1 MQTDPNTIK
10 NILIVDDHPMNVDS
24 YKTLLD
30 GIEANRNAA
39 YYLKYDCKEA
49 YQLLQNLKRHNET
62 VHYAFIDVNLPPFE
76 EMKIR
81 SGEDLAI
88 EIRKEFPKCKIVII
102 SMYKEPLWVNQIL
115 KSVNPEGFVAKS
127 DINHESFIEIF
138 HCIERKQ
145 VYFSKSIE
153 DSQKVMTQKNIN
165 WDEYDSKILQL
176 IAEGIKTN
184 QLPNY
189 IPLSLSAIEKRKA
202 NLKKQLVFDSGTD
215 KHLVEVAKKLGLIY
229 RNGR

>member
-1 MQTDPNTIK
+1 MQTNLNPTK

-24 YKTLLD
+24 YKSLLNE
-30 GIEANRNAA
+30 IEANKNAN
-39 YYLKYDCKEA
+39 YFLKYDCKEA
-49 YQLLQNLKRHNET
+49 YQLLQHLKHTNESI
-62 VHYAFIDVNLPPFE
+62 HYAFIDVNLPPYE

-81 SGEDLAI
+81 SGADLAI
-88 EIRKEFPKCKIVII
+88 EIRKGFPECKIVII

-127 DINHESFIEIF
+127 DINYISFPQIF
-138 HCIERKQ
+138 HALERKQ

-153 DSQKVMTQKNIN
+153 ESQKVMNQKNID

-176 IAEGIKTN
+176 ISEGIKTN

-202 NLKKQLVFDSGTD
+202 NIKKQLVFDSGTD
-215 KHLVEVAKKLGLIY
+215 KQLVEVARKLGFI
-229 RNGR
+229 

>member
-1 MQTDPNTIK
+1 MPSSPNTK

-24 YKTLLD
+24 YKALLS
-30 GIEANRNAA
+30 GIDSNKDAA
-39 YYLKYDCKEA
+39 YFLKYNCTEA
-49 YQLLQNLKRHNET
+49 YHFLQDLKRRNGT
-62 VHYAFIDVNLPPFE
+62 IHYAFIDVNLPPFE

-81 SGEDLAI
+81 TGEDIAI
-88 EIRKEFPKCKIVII
+88 EIREKFPECKIVII

-127 DINHESFIEIF
+127 DINYKSFPEIF
-138 HCIERKQ
+138 HAMERKQ
-145 VYFSKSIE
+145 VYFSKSIK
-153 DSQKVMTQKNIN
+153 DSHKVMMQKNIN

-202 NLKKQLVFDSGTD
+202 NIKKQLVFDSGSD
-215 KHLVEVAKKLGLIY
+215 KQLIEVAKKLGFI
-229 RNGR
+229 

>member
-1 MQTDPNTIK
+1 MQTNPNTTK
-10 NILIVDDHPMNVDS
+10 NILIIDDHPMNVDS
-24 YKTLLD
+24 YKTLLT
-30 GIEANRNAA
+30 GIEANKNAA
-39 YYLKYDCKEA
+39 YHLKYDCKEA
-49 YQLLQNLKRHNET
+49 YQLLQNLKHNNET
-62 VHYAFIDVNLPPFE
+62 IHYAFIDVNLPPFE

-127 DINHESFIEIF
+127 DINHKSFVEIF
-138 HCIERKQ
+138 HCIEKKQ

-153 DSQKVMTQKNIN
+153 DSQKVMAHKNIN
-165 WDEYDSKILQL
+165 WDEYDSKILKL
-176 IAEGIKTN
+176 IADGIKTN

-215 KHLVEVAKKLGLIY
+215 KQLIEVAKKLGLIY
-229 RNGR
+229 RNDR